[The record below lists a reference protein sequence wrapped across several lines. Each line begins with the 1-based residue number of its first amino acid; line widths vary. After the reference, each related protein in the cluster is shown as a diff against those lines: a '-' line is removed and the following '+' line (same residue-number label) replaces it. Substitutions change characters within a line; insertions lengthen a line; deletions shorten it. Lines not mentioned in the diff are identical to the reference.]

1 MSRKSG
7 VKCVYLN
14 CGKTARSHS
23 GLKLYRFPKDN
34 SLCTQ
39 WISNSGK
46 QIIINTKK

>member
-14 CGKTARSHS
+14 CGKTARSYD

-34 SLCTQ
+34 SICTQ

-46 QIIINTKK
+46 KNRNVL